1 MKNRLPFILTILAI
15 LLAGCSSLT
24 GSTQPVT
31 HYVLSDPGPA
41 IHLPHSQPGVLLLR
55 EMDAPAFYQEA
66 GLAYSREPGT
76 RSHYEFAQWAEL
88 PGKRLT
94 WLLRQRLETAG
105 VFATVASMASG
116 VVGDYQLNTRLIDFY
131 HDAAVQPG
139 SAFLLVEAEL
149 VRRSRGELVAR
160 EVFLAQ
166 VPVATYNAAG
176 AANAMDRA
184 ATEVIDKIT
193 VWLAKVTG

>member
-1 MKNRLPFILTILAI
+1 MLPFIVALM
-15 LLAGCSSLT
+15 LAGCTSLS

-31 HYVLSDPGPA
+31 HYVLTDPGPA
-41 IHLPHSQPGVLLLR
+41 IHLPGSHPGVLLLR
-55 EMDAPAFYQEA
+55 EMDAPAFYQEP

-105 VFATVASMASG
+105 VFAVVAPMGSG

-131 HDAAVQPG
+131 HDASVQPG

-149 VRRSRGELVAR
+149 VRRSRGELMAR
-160 EVFLAQ
+160 QTFLAQ
-166 VPVATYNAAG
+166 VPVASYDAAG
-176 AANAMDRA
+176 AASAMDSA
-184 ATEVIDKIT
+184 ATKVIDEIT